1 MDKIILELKNVHRLY
16 GDYEAL
22 RGISLEVRN
31 GQIFGYLGPNGSG
44 KTTTIK
50 LILGLIKPH
59 SGDVSVLGGDPYI
72 DDYKA
77 MDTRRH
83 IGSVLEFDGLY
94 TQLTGLQNLV
104 FWAELYGIEGQ
115 NAIKRAKHMIDLVKL
130 SEWADVRVAEYS
142 FGMRKRLNLARALV
156 NDPDILILDE
166 PTVGV
171 DPESRY
177 LIRNI
182 IKDSAAEG
190 KTIFFSSHDLE
201 EVQKICSHIAILKNG
216 ELIFNGTLKDVIT
229 QLGKSKL
236 FIRLESPDD
245 ADFLTKKLR
254 DIGYDVKMEGSVVSF
269 YPEKGFEIS
278 NLTKRRLLD
287 TWEVNSS
294 LEEVYLNLV
303 ADSKGEA

>member
-83 IGSVLEFDGLY
+83 IGSLLEFDGLY

-130 SEWADVRVAEYS
+130 FEWADVRVAEYS

>member
-130 SEWADVRVAEYS
+130 FEWADVRVAEYS

>member
-130 SEWADVRVAEYS
+130 FEWADVRVAEYS

-269 YPEKGFEIS
+269 YPKKGFEIS

>member
-269 YPEKGFEIS
+269 YPKKGFEIS

>member
-1 MDKIILELKNVHRLY
+1 MFTHCY
-16 GDYEAL
+16 
-22 RGISLEVRN
+22 
-31 GQIFGYLGPNGSG
+31 
-44 KTTTIK
+44 
-50 LILGLIKPH
+50 
-59 SGDVSVLGGDPYI
+59 
-72 DDYKA
+72 
-77 MDTRRH
+77 
-83 IGSVLEFDGLY
+83 
-94 TQLTGLQNLV
+94 
-104 FWAELYGIEGQ
+104 
-115 NAIKRAKHMIDLVKL
+115 
-130 SEWADVRVAEYS
+130 
-142 FGMRKRLNLARALV
+142 
-156 NDPDILILDE
+156 
-166 PTVGV
+166 
-171 DPESRY
+171 
-177 LIRNI
+177 
-182 IKDSAAEG
+182 
-190 KTIFFSSHDLE
+190 
-201 EVQKICSHIAILKNG
+201 LKNG

>member
-1 MDKIILELKNVHRLY
+1 
-16 GDYEAL
+16 
-22 RGISLEVRN
+22 
-31 GQIFGYLGPNGSG
+31 
-44 KTTTIK
+44 
-50 LILGLIKPH
+50 LGLIKPH